1 MAIKKNE
8 LYSSLLKQGVMQWL
22 LTAASA
28 YRRRHDGEH

>member
-22 LTAASA
+22 LIGCIRLPQEA
-28 YRRRHDGEH
+28 

>member
-22 LTAASA
+22 LTGRIRLPLPQEA
-28 YRRRHDGEH
+28 